1 LTKLPS
7 HPTRCQIHFRGDR
20 TASRSVASLVR
31 LRERSCSSMSFL
43 RNLICRF
50 RIVSSQRSRL
60 LCGSGCSNVNVAS
73 LAVLCESQLEPFGQS
88 PPILLASGLD
98 CVERRLPCNLPS
110 CLRPRG
116 LSLGNARAS
125 LRALLGKGDGKR
137 KYDASGAC
145 SLRISSRL
153 ALLPEWRRPR
163 PRCNRFARIYLYEH
177 CPLGEVKHPW
187 SHSSLSQPVR
197 PE

>member
-1 LTKLPS
+1 
-7 HPTRCQIHFRGDR
+7 
-20 TASRSVASLVR
+20 
-31 LRERSCSSMSFL
+31 MSFL

-110 CLRPRG
+110 CWRPRG

>member
-1 LTKLPS
+1 VGLGFDQIAVSPDAMS
-7 HPTRCQIHFRGDR
+7 IHFRGDR

-110 CLRPRG
+110 CWRPRG

-125 LRALLGKGDGKR
+125 LRALLGKGDGRR
-137 KYDASGAC
+137 KYVTPADRVPSAF
-145 SLRISSRL
+145 
-153 ALLPEWRRPR
+153 RR
-163 PRCNRFARIYLYEH
+163 
-177 CPLGEVKHPW
+177 G
-187 SHSSLSQPVR
+187 
-197 PE
+197 